1 MTNKQLNRVSE
12 LTAKLTTDDL
22 KAQLLNDNLDSQVAD
37 WLMEELESRISE
49 DEFIAFCESY

>member
-1 MTNKQLNRVSE
+1 MTNEQLNRVSE

-22 KAQLLNDNLDSQVAD
+22 KTQLLNDSLDSQVAD

>member
-1 MTNKQLNRVSE
+1 MTTQQLNRVSE

-22 KAQLLNDNLDSQVAD
+22 KAQLLNDSLGSQVAD
-37 WLMEELESRISE
+37 WLMQELESRISE